1 MRATAGFSGR
11 GERGAAAGAY
21 TTRWYTSPCVFPIG
35 ETWPPAMAK
44 KTIARIVG
52 LLDLVRREYPDLEDP
67 EDAVRAG
74 AVTVDGVAVRNLASR
89 VRRGAVIRVDR
100 PKTLRGAR
108 KLTAALDGFDV
119 SVAGRVGLDLGAS
132 TGGFTS
138 VLLERDARLV
148 YAVDV
153 GYGQLLGSLRQDP
166 RVRNLERT
174 NLADLNRELVDVP
187 VDVVTVDL
195 SYLSIAKAVGQVEG
209 VEFAA
214 GADLIA
220 LVKPMFELGAGAL
233 PSDEAELREAVRLA
247 AAGVEQQR
255 WSVQGVIDSPARGGH
270 GAIEFLLHATRT
282 ERGPVA

>member
-1 MRATAGFSGR
+1 
-11 GERGAAAGAY
+11 
-21 TTRWYTSPCVFPIG
+21 
-35 ETWPPAMAK
+35 MAK
-44 KTIARIVG
+44 KASQRIVG
-52 LLDLVRREYPDLEDP
+52 LLDLLRREYPGLQDP

-74 AVTVDGVAVRNLASR
+74 AVTVDGVAVRNVQSR
-89 VRRGAVIRVDR
+89 VNREAVIKVDR

-108 KLTAALDGFDV
+108 KLAAALDGFDIDV
-119 SVAGRVGLDLGAS
+119 TGRVGLDLGAS

-138 VLLERDARLV
+138 VLLERGARLV

-174 NLADLNRELVDVP
+174 NLSDLTRDLVDAS

-209 VEFAA
+209 LQFAA
-214 GADLIA
+214 DADLIA
-220 LVKPMFELGAGAL
+220 LVKPMFELGAGSL
-233 PSDEAELREAVRLA
+233 PTDERELAEAVRLA

-255 WSVQGVIDSPARGGH
+255 WSVKEVIDSPAPGGH
-270 GAIEFLLHATRT
+270 GAIEFLLHATR
-282 ERGPVA
+282 R

>member
-1 MRATAGFSGR
+1 MAL
-11 GERGAAAGAY
+11 
-21 TTRWYTSPCVFPIG
+21 
-35 ETWPPAMAK
+35 AMAK
-44 KTIARIVG
+44 KASQRIVG
-52 LLDLVRREYPDLEDP
+52 LLDLLRREYPGLQDP

-74 AVTVDGVAVRNLASR
+74 AVTVDGVAVRNVQSR
-89 VRRGAVIRVDR
+89 VNREAVVKVDR

-108 KLTAALDGFDV
+108 KLAAALDGFDIDV
-119 SVAGRVGLDLGAS
+119 TGRVGLDLGAS

-138 VLLERDARLV
+138 VLLERGARLV

-174 NLADLNRELVDVP
+174 NLSDLTRDLVDAS

-209 VEFAA
+209 LQFAA
-214 GADLIA
+214 DADLIA

-233 PSDEAELREAVRLA
+233 PTDERELAEAVRLA
-247 AAGVEQQR
+247 AAGVEQQQ
-255 WSVQGVIDSPARGGH
+255 WSVKEVIDSPAPGGH
-270 GAIEFLLHATRT
+270 GAIEFLLHATR
-282 ERGPVA
+282 R